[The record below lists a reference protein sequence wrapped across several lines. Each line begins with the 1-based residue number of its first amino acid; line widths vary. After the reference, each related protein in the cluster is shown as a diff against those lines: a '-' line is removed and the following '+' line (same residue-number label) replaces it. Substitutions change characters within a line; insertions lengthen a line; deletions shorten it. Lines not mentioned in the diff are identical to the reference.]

1 MSFIT
6 SDDCRIV
13 SCQDYRIVSCQ
24 YKSDSYRQ
32 DTICIGH
39 KWSNTWYDLYL
50 CLFRVILM
58 AEKLRTSIIM
68 NHTGWFFPFL
78 KL

>member
-39 KWSNTWYDLYL
+39 KWSNT
-50 CLFRVILM
+50 
-58 AEKLRTSIIM
+58 
-68 NHTGWFFPFL
+68 
-78 KL
+78 